1 MRRRRISQLL
11 FNKYL
16 QCTDEEKERMQEM
29 VFEYYYDR
37 NDSEIEIAIDEIK
50 SDILRLENAE
60 QYERCQMLKDILERL
75 E

>member
-37 NDSEIEIAIDEIK
+37 NDSEIEIAIDEIE

>member
-1 MRRRRISQLL
+1 MRRRRISQLQ
-11 FNKYL
+11 FTKYL
-16 QCTDEEKERMQEM
+16 QASHEEKEAMQEL

-37 NDSEIEIAIDEIK
+37 NDSELEIAIDEIK
-50 SDILRLENAE
+50 SDILRLEQAE